1 MTDHRSNSTADRE
14 TSRHADDAVFRRRL
28 PGRVRRHGATAAV
41 TFTAALLGAEPA
53 FAVIGV
59 GIEEIHEEQVER
71 FLQRSFDT
79 HGGDGVWTWDSMI
92 HTCTKTLIRGSPEQ
106 DPEQSRVRFTA
117 DAERFLQRCAV
128 VKGFRARAPD
138 EEPSYGPLTTTLS
151 RRIGVVDEILS
162 AWMNDTSGS
171 GFSKG
176 RRNRECA
183 EWVGS
188 QPEWKAM
195 VAKGEGM
202 TAAATVVLLA
212 CAINKGFDVK
222 AEKKGAPL
230 KALNDAAKAETE
242 AAKRP

>member
-1 MTDHRSNSTADRE
+1 MTDHHSNSTADCK
-14 TSRHADDAVFRRRL
+14 TSRHADDAAHSGRL
-28 PGRVRRHGATAAV
+28 LGQVRRHVATAVVAL
-41 TFTAALLGAEPA
+41 TAALLGVAPA

-59 GIEEIHEEQVER
+59 GIEEIHEEQVEL
-71 FLQRSFDT
+71 FLQRSFNT
-79 HGGDGVWTWDSMI
+79 RGGDGVWTWDSMI
-92 HTCTKTLIRGSPEQ
+92 HACTKTLMRGSPEQ
-106 DPEQSRVRFTA
+106 DPEQSRVRFTP

-128 VKGFRARAPD
+128 VKGFRALAPD
-138 EEPSYGPLTTTLS
+138 EEPSYGPLTTTQS
-151 RRIGVVDEILS
+151 RRIGVVDDILS

-171 GFSKG
+171 GFSKA

-212 CAINKGFDVK
+212 CAMNKGFEMR

-230 KALNDAAKAETE
+230 KALNDAAEAETE